1 MTVLGLAIRS
11 LRNRMLTTSLTVG
24 SIALSVA
31 LLVGVES
38 VRTGVRQSFID
49 TIRGTDL
56 IVGAKG
62 GTIQLLLSSVF
73 GIGAP
78 AGGIPY
84 TEYQSWAA
92 HPAVKWTIPYSLGDS
107 HRGYRVIGTTHDFYE
122 HYRYRR
128 DGRVVLAEGR
138 EAETAHEAVLGA
150 DVAGSLGYGLG
161 RKIVLTHGL
170 AGTGISDH
178 DNAPF
183 EVVGVL
189 ARTFTPID
197 RAVYVTLEGIGE
209 MHEGFGAEGAEG
221 RKTQVGQ
228 ESGGQDGRVGRVGHG
243 GVSAM
248 PGANAPVLP
257 GSPASPGF
265 IQPVLSVPPA
275 SPDGVSPLITSFFLG
290 TTNRFETLQ
299 LQREINTSRREPLT
313 AIIPALA
320 LAEMWRGV
328 GYAEGGLFVVS
339 GFVLM
344 VGLLGMLVS
353 LYTSLNERR
362 REMAILRAIG
372 AGPRTIVALLVL
384 ESGILSALGAV
395 LGLGLAYLTLWFG
408 SGVVERSFGFHLALR
423 PPGVLEWMFVSG
435 VIVAGLLIGLVPAW
449 KAYRNTLADGLSVRL

>member
-1 MTVLGLAIRS
+1 MTVLGLAVRS
-11 LRNRMLTTSLTVG
+11 LRNRMLTTVLTVG

-73 GIGAP
+73 GMGAP

-84 TEYQSWAA
+84 TEYQQWAA

-107 HRGYRVIGTTHDFYE
+107 HRGFRVIGSTHDFYQ

-128 DGRVVLAEGR
+128 DGKVSFAEGR
-138 EAETAHEAVLGA
+138 EPQTAHEAAIGA
-150 DVAGSLGYGLG
+150 DVARQLGYDVG

-178 DNAPF
+178 ENAPF
-183 EVVGVL
+183 EVVGIL

-197 RAVYVTLEGIGE
+197 RAVYVTLDGIE
-209 MHEGFGAEGAEG
+209 AMHEGFGEQNG
-221 RKTQVGQ
+221 GQ
-228 ESGGQDGRVGRVGHG
+228 GGQDGPI
-243 GVSAM
+243 S
-248 PGANAPVLP
+248 
-257 GSPASPGF
+257 SASP
-265 IQPVLSVPPA
+265 VPPA
-275 SPDGVSPLITSFFLG
+275 PSASPLITSFFLG

-384 ESGILSALGAV
+384 ESGILSALGAL
-395 LGLGLAYLTLWFG
+395 LGLGLAYLGLWLA
-408 SGVVERSFGFHLALR
+408 SGPVERAFGFHLTQRA
-423 PPGVLEWMFVSG
+423 PSSLEWTFVAG
-435 VIVAGLLIGLVPAW
+435 VIMAGLLIGLVPAW

>member
-1 MTVLGLAIRS
+1 MTVLGLALRS
-11 LRNRMLTTSLTVG
+11 LRNRMLTTVLTVG

-73 GIGAP
+73 GMGAI

-84 TEYQSWAA
+84 AEYRQWAA
-92 HPAVKWTIPYSLGDS
+92 HGAVKWTIPYSLGDS
-107 HRGYRVIGTTHDFYE
+107 HRGFRVIGTTHDFYQ

-128 DGRVVLAEGR
+128 GGTVSFAAGR
-138 EAETAHEAVLGA
+138 EPETAHEAAIGA
-150 DVAGSLGYGLG
+150 DVAQQLGYDVG

-178 DNAPF
+178 ENAPF
-183 EVVGVL
+183 EVVGIL
-189 ARTFTPID
+189 AKTFTPID
-197 RAVYVTLEGIGE
+197 RAVYVTLDGIE
-209 MHEGFGAEGAEG
+209 TMHEGFATERSETSETSETSEGSQ
-221 RKTQVGQ
+221 K
-228 ESGGQDGRVGRVGHG
+228 
-243 GVSAM
+243 
-248 PGANAPVLP
+248 
-257 GSPASPGF
+257 
-265 IQPVLSVPPA
+265 
-275 SPDGVSPLITSFFLG
+275 SPLITSFFLG

-339 GFVLM
+339 GFVLV

-384 ESGILSALGAV
+384 ESGILSALGAL
-395 LGLGLAYLTLWFG
+395 LGLGLAYLGLWLA
-408 SGVVERSFGFHLALR
+408 SGPVERSFGFHFTQR
-423 PPGVLEWMFVSG
+423 PPSTLEWTFVGG

-449 KAYRNTLADGLSVRL
+449 KAYRNTLSDGLSVRL

>member
-128 DGRVVLAEGR
+128 DGRVVFAEGR

-150 DVAGSLGYGLG
+150 DVASSLGYGLQ

-209 MHEGFGAEGAEG
+209 MHEGFGAEEAEEAEG
-221 RKTQVGQ
+221 RKT
-228 ESGGQDGRVGRVGHG
+228 
-243 GVSAM
+243 
-248 PGANAPVLP
+248 
-257 GSPASPGF
+257 
-265 IQPVLSVPPA
+265 
-275 SPDGVSPLITSFFLG
+275 LITSFFLG

>member
-62 GTIQLLLSSVF
+62 GAIQLLLSSVF
-73 GIGAP
+73 GMGAP

-84 TEYQSWAA
+84 KEYQSWAA

-128 DGRVVLAEGR
+128 GGRVVFAEGR
-138 EAETAHEAVLGA
+138 EPQTAHEAVLGA
-150 DVAGSLGYGLG
+150 DVARTLGYGLG

-178 DNAPF
+178 ENAPF

-209 MHEGFGAEGAEG
+209 MHEGFGAEEAEEAEG
-221 RKTQVGQ
+221 RKELAGA
-228 ESGGQDGRVGRVGHG
+228 RV
-243 GVSAM
+243 M
-248 PGANAPVLP
+248 PGAKMPSAP
-257 GSPASPGF
+257 SAS
-265 IQPVLSVPPA
+265 SA
-275 SPDGVSPLITSFFLG
+275 SSALLITSFFLG

-408 SGVVERSFGFHLALR
+408 RGVVERSFGFHLALQA
-423 PPGVLEWMFVSG
+423 PGVLEWLFVSG